1 MDFDAGGV
9 TEGLEAPV
17 APPAVVSAGDI
28 GVVGVASVS
37 VDFLV
42 EDELE
47 EVVDEAP
54 PPVEQE
60 TAGGRSVTPAV
71 LQRLLANLTAS
82 SCSAWVQVDTRQH
95 AMPSRKLPF
104 VQMHL

>member
-1 MDFDAGGV
+1 MDLDAGGV

-17 APPAVVSAGDI
+17 APPAVVSAGDA
-28 GVVGVASVS
+28 GVAPVS
-37 VDFLV
+37 VDFWV